1 MARIDNYEKE
11 EAHLAKKSNNY
22 INSIHR
28 SKDIIL
34 SSGLVL

>member
-1 MARIDNYEKE
+1 MARLDNYEKE
-11 EAHLAKKSNNY
+11 EASLAKKTNNL